1 VHACVCA
8 CVRLHWR
15 RVLKRCERGAEGEC
29 KMVAWQVGEEVSSF
43 EEWNGVERKSG
54 LWHCDCA
61 HWKWWVWVCG
71 IIDSDSDVIG
81 VF

>member
-1 VHACVCA
+1 
-8 CVRLHWR
+8 
-15 RVLKRCERGAEGEC
+15 
-29 KMVAWQVGEEVSSF
+29 MVAWQVGEEVSSF